1 MILAWQIDLTF
12 VVPALPRQPKCGRIC
27 VCHYDNFWQPT
38 VPAGTFSKKS
48 PCTSSQRSATPAAVT

>member
-12 VVPALPRQPKCGRIC
+12 VVPALLRQPKCGRIC

-38 VPAGTFSKKS
+38 VH
-48 PCTSSQRSATPAAVT
+48 